1 MLINYLKSFI
11 WSTCIFISSII
22 ILTILNYFNIL
33 NSNII
38 KILELFIPPISI
50 FIGSYKIGRTTNQKG
65 YIEGIKYGGVWITIF
80 LIFNLITKN
89 ITIIGILY
97 LLLII
102 LISIFASI
110 LGINKRKAYSLS
122 YYKCNTRDLISFV
135 LPSFQKLSPRYP
147 QVRLVTFI
155 LLVSLFP
162 H

>member
-65 YIEGIKYGGVWITIF
+65 YIEGIKYGGIWITIF

-97 LLLII
+97 LLLLI

-110 LGINKRKAYSLS
+110 LGINKRKA
-122 YYKCNTRDLISFV
+122 
-135 LPSFQKLSPRYP
+135 
-147 QVRLVTFI
+147 
-155 LLVSLFP
+155 
-162 H
+162 

>member
-11 WSTCIFISSII
+11 WSTCIFILSII

-50 FIGSYKIGRTTNQKG
+50 FIGGYKIGKITNQKG
-65 YIEGIKYGGVWITIF
+65 YIEGLKYGGIWITIF

-97 LLLII
+97 LLLMI

-110 LGINKRKAYSLS
+110 LGINKRKA
-122 YYKCNTRDLISFV
+122 
-135 LPSFQKLSPRYP
+135 
-147 QVRLVTFI
+147 
-155 LLVSLFP
+155 
-162 H
+162 